1 MKALAVL
8 LSLLTLFL
16 STQTCCLEEED
27 ACDQTEQSTE
37 GCPEDLEEHLPC
49 LPFFSCGAC
58 VGFTPTYFESSLSFF
73 IVLSSP
79 IQLPT
84 VPHEIPDFS
93 PPGLIKPPSF
103 LI

>member
-8 LSLLTLFL
+8 ISLLTLFL
-16 STQTCCLEEED
+16 STQTCCLGEEE
-27 ACDQTEQSTE
+27 ACEKTVEYGE
-37 GCPEDLEEHLPC
+37 KCPEDSEEHLPC

-58 VGFTPTYFESSLSFF
+58 VGFTPSYFESSLSFF
-73 IVLSSP
+73 QALGSP

-84 VPHEIPDFS
+84 VTHEIPDFS